1 MITNVYLGSDQLNTD
16 KRILQA
22 IRNLTFP
29 DITYQGAKRG
39 GFSGQKL
46 SIGKPRSY
54 KFATEWALV
63 GDTFSDLAT
72 QREDFLEILGKILE
86 DGSKTFKINKANSVN
101 IQIDVK
107 TVKVTGDLSAEMPL
121 ASKLLIEL
129 EAEYPYLQDQTL
141 QTTSIN
147 IFSGGGMSIP
157 MGIPM
162 SMGVGGTNEV
172 TLTNNGNAV
181 AYPVFQFYG
190 PLNNPSLTNLTTG
203 KTFGLTYNLTDSSQ
217 YIEVDTFNHTVVL
230 YAGGVNVRAYASG
243 DFWTLARG
251 ANIVHLSAATYNT
264 QGKCTVKFRDHY
276 LGI

>member
-1 MITNVYLGSDQLNTD
+1 MINNVYLGSDQLNTD

-39 GFSGQKL
+39 GFPGQKL

-54 KFATEWALV
+54 KFATEWAIV

-101 IQIDVK
+101 LQIDVK
-107 TVKVTGDLSAEMPL
+107 TLKVTGDLSAQIPL
-121 ASKLLIEL
+121 ASNVLIEL

-141 QTTSIN
+141 QSTDIN

-172 TLTNNGNAV
+172 TLTNNGNAIS
-181 AYPVFQFYG
+181 YPIFYFYG
-190 PLNNPSLTNLTTG
+190 PLENPSLTNLTTG
-203 KTFGLTYNLTDSSQ
+203 KTFGLTYSLTDSSQ
-217 YIEVDTFNHTVVL
+217 SIIVDSFNRTVVHSSGANL
-230 YAGGVNVRAYASG
+230 RSIASG

-251 ANIVHLSAATYNT
+251 ANTVHLSAASYNT

>member
-1 MITNVYLGSDQLNTD
+1 MITNAYLGSDQLNTD
-16 KRILQA
+16 KRVLQA

-29 DITYQGAKRG
+29 DITFQSVKRG
-39 GFSGQKL
+39 GYPGQKI
-46 SIGKPRSY
+46 SSGKPRSY
-54 KFATEWALV
+54 KFATEWAVV

-72 QREDFLEILGKILE
+72 QREDFAEILGKILE
-86 DGSKTFKINKANSVN
+86 DGSKTLKINKANGVN
-101 IQIDVK
+101 VQIDVK
-107 TVKVTGDLSAEMPL
+107 ALKVAGDLSAANPL
-121 ASKLLIEL
+121 LANMLVEF

-141 QTTSIN
+141 QSTDIN

-172 TLTNNGNAV
+172 TLTNNGNAA
-181 AYPVFQFYG
+181 AYPILYFYG
-190 PLNNPSLTNLTTG
+190 PLLNPSLTNLTTG
-203 KTFGLTYNLTDSSQ
+203 KTFGLTYDLTDSSQ
-217 YIEVDTFNHTVVL
+217 YIEVDTFNRTVVL
-230 YAGGVNVRAYASG
+230 RSAGTNVRGSVSG

-251 ANIVHLSAATYNT
+251 ANVIHLSASTYNT